1 MSKMPLIIILILGAC
16 LISGMANAADY
27 PLTITDS
34 AGRDVTIGAPV
45 EKIVVLHS
53 NAAEAVSILGETCKI
68 VGTTDSIPKY
78 AAYYFSDVMDDW
90 EIVGTW
96 REFDYEKIADL
107 AKNDAGEI
115 KPGLLVIAYAYNNKA
130 AEVEENLA
138 PFEMI
143 DVVGLDL
150 YNPETLE
157 EEMTILGTILDRE
170 SEAESYNDWVAEKRA
185 EVVDAVS
192 GLDRPRVYVE
202 GGSGANLG
210 ALWTYGRGSAPDDMI
225 SLAGGEN
232 VIDTDEAEPKVE
244 WETVLA
250 ERPEVIIK
258 VPASINKLGW
268 SETAEMETFV
278 EEIESRPG
286 ADAIPAV
293 EDGRAYVIFRDVTLG
308 TGAVVGLTYWAKL
321 IHPEADLDPVEVYRE
336 YLGMRELEYP
346 EENFFIYPA
355 I

>member
-1 MSKMPLIIILILGAC
+1 MNKMQLVLLLTLCAC
-16 LISGMANAADY
+16 LTLGMANAVDY
-27 PLTITDS
+27 PLTVTDS
-34 AGRDVTIGAPV
+34 AGRVVIIEAPV
-45 EKIVVLHS
+45 EKIVVLNS
-53 NAAEAVSILGETCKI
+53 DAAEAVSILGDADKI
-68 VGTTDSIPKY
+68 VGTTDSVPKY
-78 AAYYFSDVMDDW
+78 KAYYFSDFMNGW

-96 REFDYEKIADL
+96 KEFDYEKIADL
-107 AKNDAGEI
+107 ARVDDDEI
-115 KPGLLVIAYAYNNKA
+115 EPVMLVISYANKA
-130 AEVEENLA
+130 GEVEENLA

-150 YNPETLE
+150 YNAETLE
-157 EEMTILGTILDRE
+157 EEMTVLGTILDRE
-170 SEAESYNDWVAEKRA
+170 SEAESYNDWVAEKKA

-210 ALWTYGRGSAPDDMI
+210 SLWTYGRGSAPDDMI

-268 SETAEMETFV
+268 SNTTAMEAFV

-286 ADAIPAV
+286 ADALPAV
-293 EDGRAYVIFRDVTLG
+293 KNGKAYVIYRDVTLG
-308 TGAVVGLTYWAKL
+308 TGAVVGLTYWAKI
-321 IHPEADLDPVEVYRE
+321 IHPEAELDPVGVYRE
-336 YLGMRELEYP
+336 YLEMRGLEYP